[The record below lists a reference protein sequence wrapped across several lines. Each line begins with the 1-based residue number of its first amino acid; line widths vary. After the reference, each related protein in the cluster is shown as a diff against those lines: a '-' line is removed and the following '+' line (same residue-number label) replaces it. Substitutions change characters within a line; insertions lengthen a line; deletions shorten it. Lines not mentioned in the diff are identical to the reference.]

1 MVVIR
6 EPFRE
11 KMRRI
16 LRLKSVVLQ
25 AFSLQPLH
33 TVPSSHNFTVLYIYT
48 ILDNYNIRVPV
59 PLVHTVPVP
68 YEFQWKMLMNT
79 VQNWRTALL
88 GAAWLQLQDVQ
99 L

>member
-33 TVPSSHNFTVLYIYT
+33 TVPSSHNFTVLYIYS
-48 ILDNYNIRVPV
+48 ILDNYGIRVS
-59 PLVHTVPVP
+59 LVHTVL

-79 VQNWRTALL
+79 VQNWRTA
-88 GAAWLQLQDVQ
+88 
-99 L
+99 